1 MITLLQSNFSTDQ
14 HQNNNSTNILF
25 RRGGGGGEQL
35 KLLPTAVT
43 AATLTLTSQYCAHQA
58 SRRCHSHVPKLEDYI
73 VRMGNKRSTTTQYSR
88 KSEPFYFILEKKKKM
103 QKNWFR
109 NKAVT
114 GV

>member
-1 MITLLQSNFSTDQ
+1 M
-14 HQNNNSTNILF
+14 
-25 RRGGGGGEQL
+25 GGGEQL

-88 KSEPFYFILEKKKKM
+88 KSEPFYFILEKKKKCKRIGSEIRQLRAFKYSECTFGAS
-103 QKNWFR
+103 QKNK
-109 NKAVT
+109 NKKSCRQELL
-114 GV
+114 